1 MKLGVIGLG
10 TVGEGVLK
18 ILTLEKDRLE
28 AMFGEK
34 INVTKVCDLEER
46 NFPFGKFNFTNNYK
60 EILADEEINTVVELI
75 GGVGIAFEIAK
86 EILGSGRNLVCAN
99 KHLIATHGKE
109 LFALAEKIMLSF
121 SLRQQLQEG
130 FQL

>member
-18 ILTLEKDRLE
+18 ILSFEKDRLE

-34 INVTKVCDLEER
+34 IEVVRVCDIEKKSFSFGEFDFTDNYRDILEDD
-46 NFPFGKFNFTNNYK
+46 
-60 EILADEEINTVVELI
+60 EIHTVVELM
-75 GGVGIAFEIAK
+75 GGVGAALEIAR

-99 KHLIATHGKE
+99 KHLLAIHGKE
-109 LFALAEKIMLSF
+109 LFELAEKNNVKF
-121 SLRQQLQEG
+121 YY
-130 FQL
+130 